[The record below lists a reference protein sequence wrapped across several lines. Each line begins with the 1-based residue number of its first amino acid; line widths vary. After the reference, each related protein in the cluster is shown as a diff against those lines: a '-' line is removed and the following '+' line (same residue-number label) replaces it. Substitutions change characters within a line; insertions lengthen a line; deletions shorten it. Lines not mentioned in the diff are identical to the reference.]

1 MLKIT
6 DEKYRQS
13 ALEDIAELE
22 GKRISGIRTRKSPTD
37 DRIPFVDYFAIE
49 KNKGYIM
56 EKFDLSKKEVEEYL
70 HGSKNNR

>member
-22 GKRISGIRTRKSPTD
+22 GKRISGTRTRRSPTD
-37 DRIPFVDYFAIE
+37 DHMTAVAYLVIE

-56 EKFDLSKKEVEEYL
+56 EKFNLSKKEVEEYL
-70 HGSKNNR
+70 GK